1 MFSMSLDLDDR
12 TVFRALL
19 RICKPLGIGP
29 TTSIEAEEYF
39 RKLLI
44 SYEGSSIDA
53 AFESWLEQEL
63 AEHFL
68 TLAGIPNW
76 LQASEWPFANGEPL
90 IFAGQIDYSLDD
102 NPVAAQLFHDD
113 TSIYVFIGT
122 KMPSVVVMQQM

>member
-1 MFSMSLDLDDR
+1 MSLDLDDR

-63 AEHFL
+63 ADAPDGPL
-68 TLAGIPNW
+68 K
-76 LQASEWPFANGEPL
+76 ASLLKLGRA
-90 IFAGQIDYSLDD
+90 
-102 NPVAAQLFHDD
+102 
-113 TSIYVFIGT
+113 
-122 KMPSVVVMQQM
+122 VMRHS